1 MGKSSKN
8 IATVQNETLIWIRD
22 LIIILIVAFVINQ
35 YVFQNAVVSG
45 DSMNPTLEHK
55 NIVFVDKISYRLHE
69 PTPGD
74 IVVFP
79 YKENQSTKYI
89 KRIIALPN
97 DRVDIKSDGIYINSE
112 KLNEEYI
119 LEPMISFGNIDFPL
133 IVPEGEYFVL
143 GDNRND
149 SIDSRYSDVGFIPK
163 DQLIGKV
170 ILRIWPLN
178 RIKLMNG

>member
-1 MGKSSKN
+1 MGKKSKSA
-8 IATVQNETLIWIRD
+8 IKD
-22 LIIILIVAFVINQ
+22 LILILLIAFIINSFL
-35 YVFQNAVVSG
+35 FQNAVVSG
-45 DSMNPTLEHK
+45 NSMSPTLKDK
-55 NIVFVDKISYRLHE
+55 NIVLVDKISYRFSK
-69 PTPGD
+69 PARGD

-79 YKENQSTKYI
+79 YKENHSTKYI

-97 DRVDIKSDGIYINSE
+97 DRIDIKNDGIYINSE

-119 LEPMISFGNIDFPL
+119 LEEMFSFGNVDFPL
-133 IVPEGEYFVL
+133 TVPEGEYFVL

-149 SIDSRYSDVGFIPK
+149 SIDSRYSDIGFIPK
-163 DQLIGKV
+163 DRLIGKV